1 MSKEIFIS
9 ICIPAYKNVDF
20 LKRLLD
26 SIAIQTYT
34 HFEVI
39 ICDDSPDE
47 SVAKFAKTYS
57 ALNSIRYHRN
67 SSSLGTPENWNECV
81 RRATGEWIKI
91 MHDDDWFAEADSLSQ
106 FAECINKNPS
116 VEFVYSSYYSV
127 SPGNKRHLSTHSTWR
142 EKMMRKNPYT
152 LISTNVIGPPSAVIY
167 RNHPQFE
174 FDRRFKWL
182 VDIEFYARYLSAH
195 RSIYLSYPL
204 VNIGLNEFQVT
215 KQSSLVREIE
225 IPEYFQFFSKA
236 GFKQLNNIMVYDAW
250 WRLFRNLKI
259 KSAAEIQQSG
269 YEGVIHRKL
278 LSIIKFQSIFPQLL
292 LKSGVFSKVLMFVH
306 FIFNR

>member
-26 SIAIQTYT
+26 SITIQTYS

-47 SVAKFAKTYS
+47 SVSDFVKSYTAVNNVT
-57 ALNSIRYHRN
+57 YHRN
-67 SSSLGTPENWNECV
+67 DPSLGTPANWNECI
-81 RRATGEWIKI
+81 RRAKGEWVKI
-91 MHDDDWFAEADSLSQ
+91 MHDDDWFANADSLLKYVD
-106 FAECINKNPS
+106 AINKNPS
-116 VEFVYSSYYSV
+116 VDFIYSSYYSV
-127 SPGNKRHLSTHSTWR
+127 SPNNNRQLSRHFRWR
-142 EKMMRKNPYT
+142 EKMMHENPYT
-152 LISTNVIGPPSAVIY
+152 LISTNIIGPPSAVIY
-167 RNHPQFE
+167 KNDPRFE
-174 FDRRFKWL
+174 FDRKFKWL

-195 RSIYLSYPL
+195 KSLYLPHPL
-204 VNIGLNEFQVT
+204 INIGLNEFQIT

-259 KSAAEIQQSG
+259 KSAADIEQSG
-269 YEGVIHRKL
+269 YKGLIDPKL
-278 LSIIKFQSIFPQLL
+278 LSIIKFQSVFPQLL

-306 FIFNR
+306 FTFNR

>member
-26 SIAIQTYT
+26 SITIQTYS

-47 SVAKFAKTYS
+47 SVSDFVKSYTAVNNVT
-57 ALNSIRYHRN
+57 YHRN
-67 SSSLGTPENWNECV
+67 DPSLGTPANWNECI
-81 RRATGEWIKI
+81 RRAKGEWVKI
-91 MHDDDWFAEADSLSQ
+91 MHDDDWFANADSLLKYVD
-106 FAECINKNPS
+106 AINKNPS
-116 VEFVYSSYYSV
+116 VDFIYSSYYSV
-127 SPGNKRHLSTHSTWR
+127 SPNNNRQLSRHFRWR
-142 EKMMRKNPYT
+142 EKMMHENPYT
-152 LISTNVIGPPSAVIY
+152 LISTNIIGPPSAVIY
-167 RNHPQFE
+167 KNDPRFE
-174 FDRRFKWL
+174 FDRKFKWL

-195 RSIYLSYPL
+195 KSLYLPHPL
-204 VNIGLNEFQVT
+204 INIGLNEFQVT

-259 KSAAEIQQSG
+259 KSAADIEQSG
-269 YEGVIHRKL
+269 YKGLIDPKL
-278 LSIIKFQSIFPQLL
+278 LSIIKFQSVFPQLL

-306 FIFNR
+306 FTFNR

>member
-9 ICIPAYKNVDF
+9 ICIPAYKNVAF

-26 SIAIQTYT
+26 SITIQTYS

-47 SVAKFAKTYS
+47 SVSDFVKTYT
-57 ALNSIRYHRN
+57 AVNNINYHRN
-67 SSSLGTPENWNECV
+67 DSSLGTPENWNECI
-81 RRATGEWIKI
+81 RRAKGEWIKI
-91 MHDDDWFAEADSLSQ
+91 MHDDDWFAGADSLLT
-106 FAECINKNPS
+106 FVGAINNNPS
-116 VEFVYSSYYSV
+116 VDFIYSSYYSV
-127 SPGNKRHLSTHSTWR
+127 GADNNRQLSTHFSWR
-142 EKMMRKNPYT
+142 EKMMHRNPYT
-152 LISTNVIGPPSAVIY
+152 LISTNIIGPPSAVIY
-167 RNHPQFE
+167 KNDPRFE
-174 FDRRFKWL
+174 FDRKFKWL

-195 RSIYLSYPL
+195 KSLYLPHPL
-204 VNIGLNEFQVT
+204 INIGLNEFQVT

-259 KSAAEIQQSG
+259 KSAADIEQSG
-269 YEGVIHRKL
+269 YKGLIDPKL
-278 LSIIKFQSIFPQLL
+278 LSIIKFQSVFPQLF
-292 LKSGVFSKVLMFVH
+292 LKSGVFSKILMFVH